1 MTEFLLSSTIPYWIV
16 FALVTAAAVI
26 GFAGMRKGKISKSSL
41 RQVTLLALGG
51 TLLGLAIYAT
61 LGGSSIWWC
70 TRSEYGF
77 FGKLLRVIPLII
89 FVAIQ
94 LAQVFVYKLYAE
106 QYYQKE
112 LSIKGVFISLIVIV
126 PAAIVLYIILDIFG
140 LPQVV
145 RDIIFYII
153 LGVAFVAGVGW
164 AMTKNV
170 KSIGAKPGMVF
181 TGITLVMI
189 IGGLMSLMLL
199 ITALIQLIVQVL
211 MVVAVV
217 VGTIHMFGIMTKEA
231 SKPLPQHY
239 WDNDGNMHATPGAR
253 NAANKKIA
261 DRKAQN

>member
-1 MTEFLLSSTIPYWIV
+1 MKDFLLHSTIPYWIV
-16 FALVTAAAVI
+16 FALVTAAAAV
-26 GFAGMRKGKISKSSL
+26 ALVSMRKGEISKSKFG
-41 RQVTLLALGG
+41 QVTLLAMGG
-51 TLLGLAIYAT
+51 TLLGLLIYSI

-106 QYYQKE
+106 QYYQRE

-145 RDIIFYII
+145 KDIIFYII
-153 LGVAFVAGVGW
+153 LGVAFIAGVGW

-189 IGGLMSLMLL
+189 IGGLMSLMLM
-199 ITALIQLIVQVL
+199 IIALLQLIIQVL
-211 MVVAVV
+211 MVVAAVG
-217 VGTIHMFGIMTKEA
+217 GTIYMFKNVMFPAVDLQSRTDMMGRVHKTQAGKQSADWQIRQT
-231 SKPLPQHY
+231 Q
-239 WDNDGNMHATPGAR
+239 
-253 NAANKKIA
+253 KK
-261 DRKAQN
+261 Q